1 MGKTPAGGNHD
12 AFHGPSLPCSPEKPG
27 VVLETGRNW
36 DVRGQLLTARKLL
49 GVPPQQDGA
58 GRGMKPLQGGPS
70 VVLYEGGVEQLKEG
84 WGEPEP

>member
-1 MGKTPAGGNHD
+1 MPFTDPV
-12 AFHGPSLPCSPEKPG
+12 FRVPPRKPG

-70 VVLYEGGVEQLKEG
+70 VVLYEGGVG
-84 WGEPEP
+84 